1 MTFQYR
7 RGFTDTP
14 LETINLALEL
24 AQKAAAMNSN
34 IPQVYWS
41 LGYVHLFRKEYNKA
55 IQAVQDAIQISPNYA
70 DAYGLLSLIYNHQ
83 GNSNEAIE
91 NITKG
96 MKLNPYYSYDYPY
109 NLGRAQYLA
118 GRYEEAIDNLNKAL
132 EKNETAPTP
141 RIYLI
146 ASYVKAGMIDDA
158 EWEAENLQLQNPE
171 MTISQLRRTSAQK
184 DTLMDELAL
193 DLRTAGVPD

>member
-1 MTFQYR
+1 
-7 RGFTDTP
+7 
-14 LETINLALEL
+14 
-24 AQKAAAMNSN
+24 
-34 IPQVYWS
+34 
-41 LGYVHLFRKEYNKA
+41 
-55 IQAVQDAIQISPNYA
+55 
-70 DAYGLLSLIYNHQ
+70 
-83 GNSNEAIE
+83 
-91 NITKG
+91 

-146 ASYVKAGMIDDA
+146 ASYVKAGKIDDA

-184 DTLMDELAL
+184 ETLMDELAL
-193 DLRTAGVPD
+193 DLRKAEVPD